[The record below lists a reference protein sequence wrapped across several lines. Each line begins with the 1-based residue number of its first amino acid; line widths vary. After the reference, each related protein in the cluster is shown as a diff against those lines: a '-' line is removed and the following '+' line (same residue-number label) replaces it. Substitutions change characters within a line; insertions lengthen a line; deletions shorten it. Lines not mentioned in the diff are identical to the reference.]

1 MEKYIIELLLSMTED
16 IKKDKASKTYVETIF
31 KDLLFFPKEINKNDK
46 RIVFKTNDDTTLGA
60 VVSKENNC
68 ESISIAGK
76 TSNNISKNSV
86 MINEK
91 IEKYSYGTIHS
102 YIEFGKGT
110 NGVYYT
116 IIQENTKKQ
125 ETAPFIIKT
134 GLFSYSSVTLSMMD
148 QEEREKIL
156 SGNINLVDLYKI
168 NSNNNQKGLLPDYYN
183 TTVTNINKGKYKT
196 VIYGDLADK
205 KIEATCVNSSKL
217 YHVIYSIDTIP
228 YTLFDYEIQPIVNAD
243 SWLNLDL
250 PKDITVFSR
259 MEQFSDSKCQK
270 KVLKK

>member
-1 MEKYIIELLLSMTED
+1 MNG
-16 IKKDKASKTYVETIF
+16 
-31 KDLLFFPKEINKNDK
+31 IN
-46 RIVFKTNDDTTLGA
+46 
-60 VVSKENNC
+60 
-68 ESISIAGK
+68 
-76 TSNNISKNSV
+76 SNN
-86 MINEK
+86 
-91 IEKYSYGTIHS
+91 
-102 YIEFGKGT
+102 
-110 NGVYYT
+110 
-116 IIQENTKKQ
+116 
-125 ETAPFIIKT
+125 
-134 GLFSYSSVTLSMMD
+134 
-148 QEEREKIL
+148 
-156 SGNINLVDLYKI
+156 KI